1 MDEREGFMEV
11 YMGKMSE
18 HNFKNV
24 GQNGMLRHS
33 LGGEV
38 IFFFAA
44 YYGVLLKFNDL
55 FVYLSCFLLPAC
67 PPEVG
72 GRQ

>member
-24 GQNGMLRHS
+24 GQHGMLRHS

-38 IFFFAA
+38 FFFFAA
-44 YYGVLLKFNDL
+44 YYGLLHELEYKS
-55 FVYLSCFLLPAC
+55 Y
-67 PPEVG
+67 
-72 GRQ
+72 